1 MGKFQSTPS
10 LRRATRLLSSFL
22 SSTWFQSTPSLR
34 RATCNT
40 AALNRSGAVSIH
52 ALLAESDPGVTST
65 ECPQPCFNPRP
76 PCGERR
82 HVTQGSGEGDGFN
95 PRPPCGERLAGF
107 YLLPFLHKFQSTPS
121 LRRATVQATMS
132 GRSVQVSIHALLAE
146 SDSQRSGIQR
156 HQERFNP
163 RPPCGERPFS
173 ILFRA
178 VAALFQ
184 STPSLRRATWS
195 SFLAHI
201 NQCCF
206 NPRPPCGERPCPP
219 WMTSCS
225 LTVSIHALLAE
236 SDQSHLSYRGGCVR
250 FNPRPPCGERRAP
263 RHPRFPAG
271 RFQSTP
277 SLRRA
282 TESGNP
288 QKLKHRVSIH
298 ALLAE
303 SDS

>member
-1 MGKFQSTPS
+1 MSKGRRNGTGHSFNPRPPCGERPAGLRCQSKA
-10 LRRATRLLSSFL
+10 RR
-22 SSTWFQSTPSLR
+22 
-34 RATCNT
+34 
-40 AALNRSGAVSIH
+40 
-52 ALLAESDPGVTST
+52 
-65 ECPQPCFNPRP
+65 FNPRP

-82 HVTQGSGEGDGFN
+82 TAR
-95 PRPPCGERLAGF
+95 RP
-107 YLLPFLHKFQSTPS
+107 T
-121 LRRATVQATMS
+121 
-132 GRSVQVSIHALLAE
+132 AL
-146 SDSQRSGIQR
+146 S
-156 HQERFNP
+156 
-163 RPPCGERPFS
+163 
-173 ILFRA
+173 
-178 VAALFQ
+178 
-184 STPSLRRATWS
+184 
-195 SFLAHI
+195 
-201 NQCCF
+201 CCF